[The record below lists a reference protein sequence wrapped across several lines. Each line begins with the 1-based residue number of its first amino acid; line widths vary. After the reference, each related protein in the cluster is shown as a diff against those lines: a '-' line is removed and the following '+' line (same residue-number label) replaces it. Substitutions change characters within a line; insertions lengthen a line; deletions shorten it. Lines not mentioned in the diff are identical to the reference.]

1 MECLNKMKKIEI
13 PSLILK
19 EKFKQHFSLKEK
31 IINLIK
37 DSVSESVIDNKNGNN
52 DFINKLD
59 WFLAKNWE
67 RPWVKLIG
75 PSIYEQLNNF
85 SSELGFVSCTLHEL
99 WYQQYNFGNIHN
111 WHVHGKNYTGVY
123 YLEFDKESPKTEILY
138 PNNLNEAFT
147 INVEE
152 GDIIFFPCYFIHRTG
167 KIKNNKRKT
176 IISFNVEFDKIHEK
190 YTHDRIIKND
200 I

>member
-1 MECLNKMKKIEI
+1 MKKIEI
-13 PSLILK
+13 TSLILK

-31 IINLIK
+31 VINLIK
-37 DSVSESVIDNKNGNN
+37 DSTCESVFDNNNGNN
-52 DFINKLD
+52 DFISKLD
-59 WFLAKNWE
+59 WFLADNWE
-67 RPWVKLIG
+67 RPWVKLIS
-75 PSIYEQLNNF
+75 PFINEQINNF
-85 SSELGFVSCTLHEL
+85 SLELGFTSYNLHKL
-99 WYQQYNFGNIHN
+99 WYQQYSFQNIHN
-111 WHVHGKNYTGVY
+111 WHSHGGNYTGVY
-123 YLEFDKESPKTEILY
+123 YLEFDKQSPKTEILY

-176 IISFNVEFDKIHEK
+176 IISFNIDFNRIHEK
-190 YTHDRIIKND
+190 YTHDRVIKND